1 MGIYVARTTVP
12 TARRSSD
19 LTIATLR
26 WLRVALAAAVVVPV
40 LLFAGAAWFDHNQLL
55 DRETA
60 DAQSTV
66 GILREH
72 ILKVIDTD
80 EQLIREV
87 DRRIQGMAWDEIR
100 ARRAKLATELNIMIA
115 DLPQVSTIGISDGS
129 GIEWVAST
137 LDGTSLPPM
146 GWDIS
151 QREYWSGQRD
161 ADQIAFISRVYTG
174 IQSHHQTFAISR
186 RRISKDGAF
195 DGTIHVAVAVSYFVE
210 FWERALHGHPG
221 TGITLARTDGEI
233 LAHSSNAQTSARY
246 LTLRGNPPVASEAEG
261 GVFSTVSSIDGV
273 KSIYASATI
282 GRYPLVVIYRRSVTS
297 ALVTWDQR
305 LVVTGGICALA
316 AAALASAILLVMH
329 QARRLGEEQA
339 RRIVAEQTAIE
350 GQRLE
355 ILGQLAAGVAHDFAN
370 VVHAVEVGA
379 SMIEDKATDEPTRR
393 VALWIGEAAK
403 QGRWLTRRMLDF
415 ARDSE
420 SGEDGAD
427 HVVHPIEAVSGMARL
442 LSSTLGAGY
451 FVRYVEVP
459 DGLPVVVRGDR
470 GGLEGAIMNL
480 AVNARDAMP
489 DGGQVVIGLA
499 AERVL
504 RDGGGDPN
512 ATSVPA
518 GVLVAGLAPGLYARI
533 SVADAGEGMAPDV
546 LARASEPFFTTRPR
560 GRGTGL
566 GLAGARGFAHGAGGG
581 FHIESA
587 QGVGTTVTL
596 WLPEADEPS
605 R

>member
-1 MGIYVARTTVP
+1 MRVYVARTTVP

-26 WLRVALAAAVVVPV
+26 WLRLALAAAVAVPA
-40 LLFAGAAWFDHNQLL
+40 LLFSGAAWFDHNQLL
-55 DRETA
+55 DKETA
-60 DAQSTV
+60 NARSTV

-80 EQLIREV
+80 EQLIHEV
-87 DRRIQGMAWDEIR
+87 DRRIQGMGWDEIR
-100 ARRAKLATELNIMIA
+100 AKRDKLATELSVMIA
-115 DLPQVSTIGISDGS
+115 NLPQISAIGISDGA

-137 LDGTSLPPM
+137 PDGASLPPM

-161 ADQIAFISRVYTG
+161 ADQIVFITRVYTG
-174 IQSHHQTFAISR
+174 VQTHRQNFAISR
-186 RRISKDGAF
+186 RRTSKDGAF
-195 DGTIHVAVAVSYFVE
+195 DGTIHVAVAISYFVE
-210 FWERALHGHPG
+210 FWERALHEHPG
-221 TGITLARTDGEI
+221 TEITLVRTDGEI
-233 LAHSSNAQTSARY
+233 LARSSKAQTSAGY
-246 LTLRGNPPVASEAEG
+246 LTLRDSPSIASEAEG
-261 GVFSTVSSIDGV
+261 SVFSTVSSIDGV
-273 KSIYASATI
+273 KSIYASAAI
-282 GRYPLVVIYRRSVTS
+282 GPYPLVVIYRRSVTS

-305 LVVTGGICALA
+305 LAVTGGICALA
-316 AAALASAILLVMH
+316 AAALVGAILLVMH
-329 QARRLGEEQA
+329 QARRLDEEQA
-339 RRIVAEQTAIE
+339 RRVVAEQTAIE

-415 ARDSE
+415 ARDSG
-420 SGEDGAD
+420 SDEDGVD
-427 HVVHPIEAVSGMARL
+427 HVVPPSEAVSGMARL

-459 DGLPVVVRGDR
+459 DGLPALVRGDR

-504 RDGGGDPN
+504 PGGGGDPN
-512 ATSVPA
+512 GTSVPA

-566 GLAGARGFAHGAGGG
+566 GLAGARGFVHGVGGG
-581 FHIESA
+581 FHIESV

-596 WLPEADEPS
+596 WLPEADEPAF
-605 R
+605 